1 MQPNDPTLREL
12 QARIGEWADT
22 AFGQSRTPAAA
33 LLKLFEECG
42 EYIKDP
48 TNGEE
53 LADIVIMA
61 IDLANLAGIDLQNEV
76 VRKHTKNQSRR
87 WAMDPLGTMSH
98 VK

>member
-1 MQPNDPTLREL
+1 MRQNEPTLREL
-12 QARIGEWADT
+12 QARIGEWADRVFPT
-22 AFGQSRTPAAA
+22 RHPSAA

-48 TNGEE
+48 TSGEE

-76 VRKHTKNQSRR
+76 VRKHTKNESRQWR
-87 WAMDPLGTMSH
+87 MDPLGTMSH